1 MKKII
6 KAFALAFI
14 AINLLSCATGIPLSN
29 TRSENNKTYRVQY
42 LFQHDGCKV
51 YRFYDEGHYVY
62 FTNCSGE
69 TTSMVKDSTGTVRIT
84 NMIRNQSTNK

>member
-6 KAFALAFI
+6 KASALAFI
-14 AINLLSCATGIPLSN
+14 AINLFSCTAGIPLTN
-29 TRSENNKTYRVQY
+29 TPSENNKTYRVQY

-62 FTNCSGE
+62 FTNCNGQ
-69 TTSMVKDSTGTVRIT
+69 TTSIEKDSTGTPRIT

>member
-6 KAFALAFI
+6 KASALIFI
-14 AINLLSCATGIPLSN
+14 TIILLSCRTGIPISN
-29 TRSENNKTYRVQY
+29 TPSENNKTYYVQY

-62 FTNCSGE
+62 FTNCSGQ
-69 TTSMVKDSTGTVRIT
+69 TTSMVKDSTGTTRIT